1 MTLTDLLLPPDLE
14 TFVRDQIACG
24 AFASESDVVRAGLA
38 ELRRNRETLE
48 EKREYLRALI
58 RPALE
63 ELDRGE
69 GKPLDI
75 EDVIRRGEA
84 RLAARNGTRS

>member
-1 MTLTDLLLPPDLE
+1 MTLTDLSLPPDLE
-14 TFVRDQIACG
+14 MFVRDQIASG
-24 AFASESDVVRAGLA
+24 AFATERDVVRAGLA
-38 ELRRNRETLE
+38 ELRRSSETLE
-48 EKREYLRALI
+48 EKREYLRSLI

-69 GKPLDI
+69 GQPLDV

-84 RLAARNGTRS
+84 RLAAKNGTRT